1 MIPLCCIVPYSTV
14 RVGHCNGC
22 VHFFS
27 NDKSLYMYK
36 IYTQQIKIKTDCKM
50 NTINNNNW
58 YENNSKSHL

>member
-50 NTINNNNW
+50 NTINNNN
-58 YENNSKSHL
+58 